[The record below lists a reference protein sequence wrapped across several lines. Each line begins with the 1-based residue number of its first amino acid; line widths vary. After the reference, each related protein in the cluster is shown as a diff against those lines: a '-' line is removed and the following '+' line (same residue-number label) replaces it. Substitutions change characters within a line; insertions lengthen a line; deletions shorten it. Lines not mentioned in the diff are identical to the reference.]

1 MVITSILEARG
12 SNLYRQLLK
21 FVQDTIEFVK
31 QGEQMAVAG
40 VLEISKHI
48 IEDFKRST
56 RLLESSMSYYDPV
69 DLVVSHAVNVAVYSL
84 KMAQDMGLSEE
95 EVEDITAVA
104 LLHDIGFGHMPLY
117 NRNKDDLV
125 MHEGEPDNVISD
137 EDRDL
142 ISKHPEAGYETILK
156 DTPRATHIA
165 EIILQHHERA
175 DGTGFPRGLTDSE
188 QLLQARIIAIMDVY
202 EAFIHPR
209 PFRDALVPP
218 KGIDAIRQSSAGA
231 FSSQM
236 IKELLLSFSIC
247 PIGHIVKL
255 SDNSIGKVI
264 RTHRDYPMRPVVRLY
279 VDSSGRK
286 LYSPLEISLKEN
298 VLLYIS
304 ECLPRFSPDSS

>member
-1 MVITSILEARG
+1 MVDTSILKAHG
-12 SNLYRQLLK
+12 SDLYRQLLQ
-21 FVQDTIEFVK
+21 FVRDTIEFVK
-31 QGEQMAVAG
+31 QGEQISVAG
-40 VLEISKHI
+40 VLEISKHV
-48 IEDFKRST
+48 IEDFKSSS
-56 RLLESSMSYYDPV
+56 RLLESSMSYYDPA

-104 LLHDIGFGHMPLY
+104 LLHDIGFGRLPLY

-125 MHEGEPDNVISD
+125 LHEGEPDKVISD

-142 ISKHPEAGYETILK
+142 INKHSDAGYETILK
-156 DTPRATHIA
+156 DTTRATHIA
-165 EIILQHHERA
+165 EVILQHHERA

-264 RTHRDYPMRPVVRLY
+264 GTHRDYPMRPDIRLY
-279 VDSSGRK
+279 VDSSGQK
-286 LYSPLEISLKEN
+286 LDAPVEITLKEN
-298 VLLYIS
+298 VLLYIA